1 MTSNIDRRTEKQRE
15 DKNAMLGKSEN
26 FLCPECGANRTL
38 LIEMLKED
46 YDVESEII
54 KRTDSLAKEL
64 AKLYPIEEVK

>member
-1 MTSNIDRRTEKQRE
+1 MQKSIRYRCSISTSTK
-15 DKNAMLGKSEN
+15 GVKSPDCTVEI
-26 FLCPECGANRTL
+26 TTD
-38 LIEMLKED
+38 ED